1 MKIDKC
7 TLKTAF
13 KKTGE
18 DMKVVFGII
27 IMLAIAGA
35 IALALTYPI
44 ILFLGTT
51 TKAAQIIASIVGS
64 LVCIY
69 IMLFLIRYTVE
80 KDIF

>member
-7 TLKTAF
+7 ALKTAF
-13 KKTGE
+13 KQTGE

-35 IALALTYPI
+35 IALAFAYPI
-44 ILFLGTT
+44 ILFLGAT
-51 TKAAQIIASIVGS
+51 TKAAHIIASIIGS

-69 IMLFLIRYTVE
+69 VILFLVTYTVE
-80 KDIF
+80 KDLF